1 MSRKLAI
8 ICSKGNLD
16 MAYPGLIL
24 GNSALA
30 EGIDTH
36 LFFTFW
42 GLDIVNKHHM
52 NSLRFTFVGNTA
64 MHMPQAPRAKVPHML
79 GALPGMTE
87 FATRMMRGQIDD
99 LDVPTD
105 EREEVLIKASI
116 LEREV
121 NIDTYLPKVAR
132 VIDNRLADP
141 DGETKGFLQM
151 DSPVL
156 YGLGRTGGIPTADEL
171 AKDTPYNTY
180 IHKGLPPGPIA
191 QPSVA
196 ALEATLRPAEGDWLY
211 FVTVN
216 LDTGETLFADTHAEQ
231 EKNRKKLDEYCAANE
246 GKC

>member
-99 LDVPTD
+99 LDVPTVPEMLD
-105 EREEVLIKASI
+105 QIVDMGGNLWACRMSFDMMKLAISDLHDGVK
-116 LEREV
+116 
-121 NIDTYLPKVAR
+121 N
-132 VIDNRLADP
+132 VISAGDFMELS
-141 DGETKGFLQM
+141 DG
-151 DSPVL
+151 
-156 YGLGRTGGIPTADEL
+156 
-171 AKDTPYNTY
+171 
-180 IHKGLPPGPIA
+180 A
-191 QPSVA
+191 Q
-196 ALEATLRPAEGDWLY
+196 L
-211 FVTVN
+211 
-216 LDTGETLFADTHAEQ
+216 LFI
-231 EKNRKKLDEYCAANE
+231 
-246 GKC
+246 